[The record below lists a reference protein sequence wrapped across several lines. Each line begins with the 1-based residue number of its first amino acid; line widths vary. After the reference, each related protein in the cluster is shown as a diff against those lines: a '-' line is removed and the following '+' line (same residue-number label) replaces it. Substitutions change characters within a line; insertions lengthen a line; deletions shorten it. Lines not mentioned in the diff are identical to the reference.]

1 MSDVFDE
8 IISRLKQ
15 KAKSYL
21 QITLEIAKEVDVAK
35 AEEGKEP
42 KVKKPKW
49 VRLKDVETAIQQ
61 LKQNIVDEIIELI
74 HRLEREIGLMVV
86 DGLGADIT
94 DSFIQNLKEELLREN
109 EEG

>member
-42 KVKKPKW
+42 KVKEPKW
-49 VRLKDVETAIQQ
+49 VRLEDVKEAIQQ
-61 LKQNIVDEIIELI
+61 LKQKYVLVEKEKLEELI
-74 HRLEREIGLMVV
+74 SIYSNELPETVAIVS
-86 DGLGADIT
+86 D
-94 DSFIQNLKEELLREN
+94 LKELLKE
-109 EEG
+109 